1 MRVQLNSGSTV
12 AVDSVLTRLVKG
24 DVERVLARFAARVTR
39 VEIHLNGLGPAEI
52 RCLIEVRPRRA
63 RPVAASAVAPSMT
76 SAVTRAL
83 SKMRRALDTFFDK
96 PGHMLTSAPAAAKK
110 KPRKQ
115 NVDAKRPTT
124 AKKATARK
132 ATVRQR

>member
-24 DVERVLARFAARVTR
+24 DVERILARFAARVTR
-39 VEIHLNGLGPAEI
+39 VEIHLNGSGPAEI
-52 RCLIEVRPRRA
+52 RCLIEVRPRGA

-83 SKMRRALDTFFDK
+83 GKMRRALDTFFDK
-96 PGHMLTSAPAAAKK
+96 PGHLLVAGPVAAKK
-110 KPRKQ
+110 KPRKK
-115 NVDAKRPTT
+115 NVDAKKTAT
-124 AKKATARK
+124 AKKATARP
-132 ATVRQR
+132 R